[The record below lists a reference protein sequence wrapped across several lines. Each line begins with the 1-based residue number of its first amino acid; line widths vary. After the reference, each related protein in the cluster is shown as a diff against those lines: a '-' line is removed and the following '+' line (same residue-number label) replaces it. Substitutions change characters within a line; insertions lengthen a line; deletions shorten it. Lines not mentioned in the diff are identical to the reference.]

1 MKERIGSENP
11 NLRICNQIVASRLP
25 GTELTKITFAF
36 LPAKIRSDIGARHNF
51 GFAIKLDHPDQ
62 TTSFVAQDL
71 GSEVIYLQDRNKQ
84 NKYLGEGQVFIEN
97 VEDELYIPV
106 VSFSYTTKKFRRR
119 GIGTR
124 RLTVLNSVTRLLYEE
139 PLYSS
144 STPRLAQRSVW
155 ENLVEQE
162 LAEIHEFKGVRRYKF
177 V

>member
-1 MKERIGSENP
+1 MKERIGSESP
-11 NLRICNQIVASRLP
+11 NLRTCNQVITCRLP
-25 GTELTKITFAF
+25 GSELTKITFAF
-36 LPAKIRSDIGARHNF
+36 LPSKIRSDIGTRDNF
-51 GFAIKLDHPDQ
+51 GFAVMLEYPDL

-71 GSEVIYLQDRNKQ
+71 ASEIIYLQDRNKQ

-106 VSFSYTTKKFRRR
+106 VSFSYTSKKFRRR

-124 RLTVLNSVTRLLYEE
+124 RLTIMNSMTRLLYEE

-144 STPRLAQRSVW
+144 STPRLAQKSVW

-162 LAEIHEFKGVRRYKF
+162 LAEEYEFNGVRRYKF
-177 V
+177 I